1 MIDRKLEDFRIL
13 KKTILDE
20 EIRSD
25 IENTIKYIEICFI
38 R

>member
-1 MIDRKLEDFRIL
+1 MIDRKLEGFRIL

-25 IENTIKYIEICFI
+25 IENTI
-38 R
+38 